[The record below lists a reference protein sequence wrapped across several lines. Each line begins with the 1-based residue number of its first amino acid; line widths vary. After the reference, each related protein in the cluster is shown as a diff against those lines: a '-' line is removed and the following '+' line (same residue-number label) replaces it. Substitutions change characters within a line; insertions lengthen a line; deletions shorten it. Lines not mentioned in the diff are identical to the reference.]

1 MHTEQQVQQV
11 DTAERD
17 RKDEEQQ
24 EQLVQ
29 KEKKKRSHRS
39 SFQRNEKKKRKRQRL
54 TLKGEEVAQPKV
66 ENAKLEQQRESK
78 REDIVQLKDE
88 EVAQLKAKNANLN
101 IELGATRSDL
111 DWANKK
117 EQRLKMELEEKT
129 YAGRGLCKSY
139 EDLKYAN
146 HASTEQTTK
155 ALGGWRRERAAWRRE
170 RTKLVGFGISMTN
183 QLIQAKKEQ
192 RTEEEQLQRRWD
204 GVEE

>member
-1 MHTEQQVQQV
+1 
-11 DTAERD
+11 
-17 RKDEEQQ
+17 
-24 EQLVQ
+24 VQ

-117 EQRLKMELEEKT
+117 EQRLKTKLEEKT
-129 YAGRGLCKSY
+129 YENHGLWKSNKDLHNDLWRANIER
-139 EDLKYAN
+139 ED
-146 HASTEQTTK
+146 
-155 ALGGWRRERAAWRRE
+155 WRREREGWRRYN
-170 RTKLVGFGISMTN
+170 ISMTN
-183 QLIQAKKEQ
+183 QLRQAKKKQ
-192 RTEEEQLQRRWD
+192 CTQEEQLQRRWD